1 MSDQA
6 PSNEPVVSGLAHIC
20 FTVSDLE
27 RSIDFYCRQLGMT
40 RAFEFRRPDGTLYGQ
55 YIHVGGHSFLELFTG
70 ELAKP
75 AEGQAYRHLCLE
87 VPDIERAVA
96 AFREHGV
103 EVGEIK
109 LGGDQSYQAW
119 LEDPDG
125 NRIELHMYTPESKQ
139 GPYLA

>member
-1 MSDQA
+1 MSEQA
-6 PSNEPVVSGLAHIC
+6 GSQEPLVSGLAHIC
-20 FTVSDLE
+20 FTVADLQ

-40 RAFEFRRPDGTLYGQ
+40 PAFEFRRPDGTHYGQ
-55 YIHVGGHSFLELFTG
+55 YIHVGGRNFIELFIG
-70 ELAKP
+70 ELAEP
-75 AEGQAYRHLCLE
+75 AQGQAYRHLCLE

-96 AFREHGV
+96 AFRERGV

-125 NRIELHMYTPESKQ
+125 NRIELHQYTPTSKQ
-139 GPYLA
+139 AASFS